1 MFPLCVKRYDIYMAP
16 ASVTVGIDRFVFLL
30 GSNVQDESMDRRD
43 ESAETE
49 SMVLDDQDESDTDAS
64 DSILDEK
71 DTVLGRL
78 SPSSPSCCDDITEVS
93 NFRGNGSDSSLSC
106 LDHDDECESSQGCSS
121 NEK

>member
-1 MFPLCVKRYDIYMAP
+1 MAP

-78 SPSSPSCCDDITEVS
+78 SPSSPCCDGTEVS